1 MSPMRPRFF
10 ATPSEFRALLESHHA
25 TAKELLVG
33 FHKKG
38 SGIPSITWPEAVE
51 RTPRSRWSARNIERA
66 KELIAQGRMHPA
78 GRKAFED
85 RTEDRSAI
93 YSYEQREQ
101 AKLGREFERQFR
113 SNTKGWAFF
122 MSQPPGY
129 RTTATYWI
137 VSAKREETRRR
148 RLATLIDDS
157 AHGRTVPPLTSPA
170 KRR

>member
-1 MSPMRPRFF
+1 
-10 ATPSEFRALLESHHA
+10 
-25 TAKELLVG
+25 
-33 FHKKG
+33 
-38 SGIPSITWPEAVE
+38 VE
-51 RTPRSRWSARNIERA
+51 RAEHRRA

-170 KRR
+170 KRH

>member
-1 MSPMRPRFF
+1 APERFGRCGGMSPMRPRFF

-93 YSYEQREQ
+93 YSYRATGAGE
-101 AKLGREFERQFR
+101 A
-113 SNTKGWAFF
+113 
-122 MSQPPGY
+122 
-129 RTTATYWI
+129 RT
-137 VSAKREETRRR
+137 
-148 RLATLIDDS
+148 
-157 AHGRTVPPLTSPA
+157 
-170 KRR
+170 